1 MKRKEISIPILDP
14 QMLEAELLQSFD
26 GLIPPFLH
34 NFSMAFH
41 INRIEDYIKKVK
53 VPRESSSHPY
63 RLSVYKFIFLT
74 EGQSKHTKGLNNY
87 ELRKGTFFIVP
98 PYEITTDEF
107 TSEDSTG
114 FYCYFSMDL
123 LSFHFKVKD
132 LLADFPFLN
141 FNSNPVITL
150 KGDSIEVIQNL
161 IVRLETEYKKDKDC
175 RPEVLRAYLLALF
188 VEITP
193 FINASSLSSDNEDY
207 VITDLFKKA
216 LTQNITVN
224 QKTEE
229 YARMLKIQ
237 PKTLNRSLRNTTGK
251 KASELILEM
260 ILLESK
266 VLLKQTSLSIS
277 EISYKLGQNHIS
289 NFVRLFKAGTGMS
302 PGEYRNSLKSMTDET
317 LN

>member
-53 VPRESSSHPY
+53 LSRESSSHPY

-74 EGQSKHTKGLNNY
+74 EGQSNHTKGLNYY

-107 TSEDSTG
+107 TSEDAMG
-114 FYCYFSMDL
+114 FFCYFNLDL
-123 LSFHFKVKD
+123 LSFDFKVRD
-132 LLADFPFLN
+132 LLSDFPFLN

-150 KGDSIEVIQNL
+150 RGESIEVIHNL
-161 IVRLETEYKKDKDC
+161 ITRLETEYKKDKDC

-193 FINASSLSSDNEDY
+193 FMIASSLPSCNEDY
-207 VITDLFKKA
+207 QITELFKKA
-216 LTQNITVN
+216 INQNITVN
-224 QKTEE
+224 QKAED

-237 PKTLNRSLRNTTGK
+237 LKTLNRCVKKTTGK

-260 ILLESK
+260 VLLESK
-266 VLLKQTSLSIS
+266 VLLKQTTLSIS
-277 EISYKLGQNHIS
+277 EISYRLGQNHVS
-289 NFVRLFKAGTGMS
+289 NFVRLFKTGTGMT
-302 PGEYRNSLKSMTDET
+302 PGEYRNSLK
-317 LN
+317 